1 MDLVNIKLSP
11 RGQLEV
17 LSKQEVSQLLD
28 TSLGGLY
35 HLYRNCSLAVLN
47 SGAQIDDS
55 RRLLE
60 NFHSFDIKLLQQD
73 RGITIE
79 LIDAPASAFV
89 EGRILNGI
97 RQLLFSVLRDILY
110 VNAHLNVPVQAGES
124 VTNAVFDILRNADVL
139 RTDSAPKMVVC
150 WGGHNISRG
159 EYDYTKEVGYELG
172 LRALDICTGCGNG
185 AMKGPMKGAAI
196 GHAKQRIKTGRYLG
210 ISEPGI
216 IAAEPPNPIIN
227 ELVIMPDIEKR
238 LEAFVR
244 VGHAIVVFP
253 GGAGTA
259 EEILYLMGILLHP
272 DNQGR
277 PFPLVF
283 AGPESAREYFEQ
295 IDFFLTQTLGN
306 SVRDYYQ
313 IIIGEP
319 GKVANVILK
328 GIRNVRK
335 YRKAK
340 DDAYYYNWLL
350 KIPDDL
356 QEPFAPSHENLAA
369 LDLTM
374 DQPAAALAANLRR
387 AFSGIVAGNIKESG
401 IRAIEEKGPFQ
412 LHGDENLMQMI
423 DRLLISFADQK
434 RMKML
439 GSNYHACY
447 QIVS

>member
-17 LSKQEVSQLLD
+17 LSKREVSQLLD

-313 IIIGEP
+313 IIISEP

-387 AFSGIVAGNIKESG
+387 AFSGIVSGNIKESG
-401 IRAIEEKGPFQ
+401 IRAIEQKGPFQ

-434 RMKML
+434 RMKMPL
-439 GSNYHACY
+439 SNYHACY

>member
-17 LSKQEVSQLLD
+17 LSKREVSQLLD

-412 LHGDENLMQMI
+412 LHGDEKLMQMI
-423 DRLLISFADQK
+423 DRLLISFANQK
-434 RMKML
+434 RMKVPL
-439 GSNYHACY
+439 SNYHACY

>member
-17 LSKQEVSQLLD
+17 LSKREVSQLLD

-387 AFSGIVAGNIKESG
+387 AFSGIVSGNIKESG

>member
-17 LSKQEVSQLLD
+17 LSKREVSQLLD

-55 RRLLE
+55 RRLLGH
-60 NFHSFDIKLLQQD
+60 FDSFDIKLLQQD

-150 WGGHNISRG
+150 WGGHSISRG

-387 AFSGIVAGNIKESG
+387 AFSGIVSGNIKESG
-401 IRAIEEKGPFQ
+401 IRAIEQKGPFQ

-434 RMKML
+434 RMKMPL
-439 GSNYHACY
+439 SNYHACY

>member
-17 LSKQEVSQLLD
+17 LSKREVSQLLD

-150 WGGHNISRG
+150 WGGHSISRG

-319 GKVANVILK
+319 GKVASVILK

-335 YRKAK
+335 YRKAQ

-350 KIPDDL
+350 KIPVDL

-412 LHGDENLMQMI
+412 LHGDENLVQMI

-434 RMKML
+434 RMKMPL
-439 GSNYHACY
+439 SNYHACY

>member
-17 LSKQEVSQLLD
+17 LSKREVSQLLD

-150 WGGHNISRG
+150 WGGHSISRG

-319 GKVANVILK
+319 GKVASVILK

-335 YRKAK
+335 YRKAQ

-434 RMKML
+434 RMKMPL
-439 GSNYHACY
+439 SNYHACY

>member
-17 LSKQEVSQLLD
+17 LSKREVSQLLD

-150 WGGHNISRG
+150 WGGHSISRG

-313 IIIGEP
+313 IIIGDP
-319 GKVANVILK
+319 GKVASVILK

-335 YRKAK
+335 YRKAQ

-350 KIPDDL
+350 KIPVDL

-412 LHGDENLMQMI
+412 LHGDENLVQMI

-434 RMKML
+434 RMKMPL
-439 GSNYHACY
+439 SNYHACY

>member
-17 LSKQEVSQLLD
+17 LSKREVSQLLD

-335 YRKAK
+335 YRKAQ

-412 LHGDENLMQMI
+412 LHGDENLVQMI

-434 RMKML
+434 RMKMPL
-439 GSNYHACY
+439 SNYHACY

>member
-17 LSKQEVSQLLD
+17 LSKREVSQLLD

-313 IIIGEP
+313 IIISEP

-412 LHGDENLMQMI
+412 LHGDEKLMQMI

>member
-17 LSKQEVSQLLD
+17 LSKREVSQLLD

-434 RMKML
+434 RMKMPL
-439 GSNYHACY
+439 SNYHACY

>member
-17 LSKQEVSQLLD
+17 LSKREVSQLLD

-124 VTNAVFDILRNADVL
+124 VTNAVFDILRNADVQE
-139 RTDSAPKMVVC
+139 RDSAPKMVVC

-313 IIIGEP
+313 IIISEP

-412 LHGDENLMQMI
+412 LHGDEKLMQMI
-423 DRLLISFADQK
+423 DRLLISFANQK
-434 RMKML
+434 RMKVPL
-439 GSNYHACY
+439 SNYHACY

>member
-1 MDLVNIKLSP
+1 
-11 RGQLEV
+11 
-17 LSKQEVSQLLD
+17 
-28 TSLGGLY
+28 
-35 HLYRNCSLAVLN
+35 
-47 SGAQIDDS
+47 
-55 RRLLE
+55 
-60 NFHSFDIKLLQQD
+60 
-73 RGITIE
+73 
-79 LIDAPASAFV
+79 
-89 EGRILNGI
+89 
-97 RQLLFSVLRDILY
+97 
-110 VNAHLNVPVQAGES
+110 
-124 VTNAVFDILRNADVL
+124 
-139 RTDSAPKMVVC
+139 MVVC
-150 WGGHNISRG
+150 WGGHSISRG

-313 IIIGEP
+313 IIIGDP
-319 GKVANVILK
+319 GKVASVILK

-335 YRKAK
+335 YRKAQ

-350 KIPDDL
+350 KIPVDL

-412 LHGDENLMQMI
+412 LHGDENLVQMI

-434 RMKML
+434 RMKMPL
-439 GSNYHACY
+439 SNYHACY

>member
-17 LSKQEVSQLLD
+17 LSKREVSQLLD

-313 IIIGEP
+313 IIISEP

>member
-17 LSKQEVSQLLD
+17 LSKREVSQLLD

-150 WGGHNISRG
+150 WGGHSISRG

-319 GKVANVILK
+319 GKVANVILR

-369 LDLTM
+369 LDLTL

-434 RMKML
+434 RMKMPL
-439 GSNYHACY
+439 SNYHACY

>member
-17 LSKQEVSQLLD
+17 LSKREVSQLLD

-412 LHGDENLMQMI
+412 LHGDENLVQMI

-434 RMKML
+434 RMKMPL
-439 GSNYHACY
+439 SNYHACY

>member
-17 LSKQEVSQLLD
+17 LSKREVSQLLD

-313 IIIGEP
+313 IIISEP

-412 LHGDENLMQMI
+412 LHGDEKLMQMI
-423 DRLLISFADQK
+423 DRLLISFANQK
-434 RMKML
+434 RMKVPL
-439 GSNYHACY
+439 SNYHACY

>member
-1 MDLVNIKLSP
+1 MDFVNIKLSP

-17 LSKQEVSQLLD
+17 LSKREVSQLLD

-55 RRLLE
+55 RQLLG
-60 NFHSFDIKLLQQD
+60 NFNSFDIKLLQQD

-79 LIDAPASAFV
+79 LINAPASAFV

-110 VNAHLNVPVQAGES
+110 VNAHLNVPVQAGEL

-150 WGGHNISRG
+150 WGGHSIFRG

-283 AGPESAREYFEQ
+283 AGPESARDYFEQ

-319 GKVANVILK
+319 GKVANVILR

-369 LDLTM
+369 LDLTL

-412 LHGDENLMQMI
+412 LHGDEKLMQMI

-434 RMKML
+434 RMKMPL
-439 GSNYHACY
+439 SNYHACY

>member
-17 LSKQEVSQLLD
+17 LSKREVSQLLD

-423 DRLLISFADQK
+423 DRLLISFANQK
-434 RMKML
+434 RMKVPL
-439 GSNYHACY
+439 SNYHACY

>member
-17 LSKQEVSQLLD
+17 LSKREVSQLLD

>member
-17 LSKQEVSQLLD
+17 LSKREVSQLLD

-412 LHGDENLMQMI
+412 LHGDEKLMQMI

>member
-17 LSKQEVSQLLD
+17 LSKREVSQLLD

-150 WGGHNISRG
+150 WGGNSISRG

-434 RMKML
+434 RMKMPL
-439 GSNYHACY
+439 SNYHACY

>member
-17 LSKQEVSQLLD
+17 LSKREVSQLLD

-150 WGGHNISRG
+150 WGGHSISRG

-356 QEPFAPSHENLAA
+356 QEPFTPLHENLAA

-434 RMKML
+434 RMKMPL
-439 GSNYHACY
+439 SNYHACY